1 MTDAPAHTPLPW
13 DACQGGA
20 CRCGQIWSISADQQV
35 AKANDEWGD
44 DVDFPYGAVGRVQQ
58 AANAAFIVRACNSH
72 YQLVESLRGIIDHF
86 DCSHGNA
93 PGHDHLI
100 PGVWDKDVSNGVKGG
115 TKCGWCEQWN
125 EARAALSQA
134 GGAGE

>member
-1 MTDAPAHTPLPW
+1 MTDTPAHTPLPW
-13 DACQGGA
+13 GVEEGHIQRDSNGIRYWQITDGQDAIA
-20 CRCGQIWSISADQQV
+20 CNQFCYAGNHPAM
-35 AKANDEWGD
+35 N
-44 DVDFPYGAVGRVQQ
+44 

-72 YQLVESLRGIIDHF
+72 YQLVEALRGIIDHF

-100 PGVWDKDVSNGVKGG
+100 PGVWDKDVSNGAKGG
-115 TKCGWCEQWN
+115 TQCVWCEQWN

-134 GGAGE
+134 GGASD